1 MTGSIFRKAQ
11 IWEGCNVE
19 ELKDRFRAWLD
30 GNDYKPF
37 VIGKNN
43 GGNLYVK
50 IPRGDDFDYLFEDY
64 LESDLNVDRQI
75 KLKYCGIYH
84 KSEHKLYD
92 ARGWFKTIDPT
103 LEADH
108 GLSNMADDVQDKVRE
123 LIENRLQND
132 IHNLDV
138 QTISTKR
145 LRQDLQYAEQ
155 YGASEKARKLF
166 LLHAEPDDVRF
177 ECEYEFGILTDTF
190 LLAYLSDSE
199 TFCHDQA
206 MAYWAE
212 HQEDMCLQFMIND
225 VVRNELAELNA
236 LDDSPLHRIREIS
249 EAVTDVSASTVS
261 VTIYKDGNELTF
273 RSDASQLRCDPGNHY
288 SLWFLPAKD
297 RAAFRSLFGPGA
309 DFSPEDITQIT
320 YYGKTVYEAS
330 PFEPQE
336 DEGFELSM

>member
-1 MTGSIFRKAQ
+1 M
-11 IWEGCNVE
+11 E

-50 IPRGDDFDYLFEDY
+50 IPRGDDFDYLLEDY
-64 LESDLNVDRQI
+64 LEADLNVDRQI

-108 GLSNMADDVQDKVRE
+108 GISDMTDEVRDRVRE
-123 LIENRLQND
+123 LIENRLQGD
-132 IHNLDV
+132 IRNLDV
-138 QTISTKR
+138 QTLSTKKLR
-145 LRQDLQYAEQ
+145 LDLQYAEQ
-155 YGASEKARKLF
+155 YGAAERARKLF
-166 LLHAEPDDVRF
+166 LLHAEPEDVHF
-177 ECEYEFGILTDTF
+177 ECEYDFGRWTDT
-190 LLAYLSDSE
+190 LLLEYITNRDA
-199 TFCHDQA
+199 FCQDQA
-206 MAYWAE
+206 DSYWAE
-212 HQEDMCLQFMIND
+212 HQEDMCLQFMIDD
-225 VVRNELAELNA
+225 VVRNELAVINA
-236 LDDSPLHRIREIS
+236 LDDSPLHRIRAIS
-249 EAVTDVSASTVS
+249 EAVTDVSASTVT

-297 RAAFRSLFGPGA
+297 RAEFRALFGPGA

-320 YYGKTVYEAS
+320 YYGKTIYEAM
-330 PFEPQE
+330 PYEPQE
-336 DEGFELSM
+336 DTGFELSM